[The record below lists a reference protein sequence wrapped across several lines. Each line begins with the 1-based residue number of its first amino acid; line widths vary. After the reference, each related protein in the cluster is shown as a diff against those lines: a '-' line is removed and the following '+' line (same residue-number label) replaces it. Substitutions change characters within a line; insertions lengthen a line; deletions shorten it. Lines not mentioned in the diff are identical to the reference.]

1 MISTIIFTAFVAT
14 YIVPVRVPGPM
25 NHPIKYKIVTGAFAF
40 LYDFSRFLES
50 TIGIPHYILLNT
62 IVDSCDRIKIRTFDR
77 GQVLYHDQYIENVLV
92 RIYTPTNVSKAALSP
107 VIIFFHGGGFFF
119 GSIYSHDTMN
129 YHMSMYTNA
138 KVISVNYRL
147 TPNVYHPV
155 PTEDSI
161 KVVRYVIDNYREFS
175 IDPKQVF
182 LCGDSAGGNIAVV
195 VERKLR
201 REQKPLI
208 RGVLLLYPLL
218 QLVNFRSP
226 SYLRYLPYQI
236 LSVLREDILTQVTN
250 FYVNALFTENEL
262 FNNQHLS
269 SKDYNKFY
277 SKLNLQIS
285 GEHQIIGESHP
296 DTWKLFD
303 HNISPLLADDDILH
317 NTPPTF
323 IGACTYD
330 VLLSDSQL
338 YFQRLQKL
346 NVKDIIYKEYR
357 IFHGAMTF
365 LDFPVAFNEAFD
377 IVYDSAQFII
387 NRTTFII

>member
-107 VIIFFHGGGFFF
+107 VIIFFH
-119 GSIYSHDTMN
+119 
-129 YHMSMYTNA
+129 
-138 KVISVNYRL
+138 
-147 TPNVYHPV
+147 V

-346 NVKDIIYKEYR
+346 NVKD
-357 IFHGAMTF
+357 
-365 LDFPVAFNEAFD
+365 
-377 IVYDSAQFII
+377 
-387 NRTTFII
+387 